1 MNFRAQ
7 VVVGVLLVTSPFLI
21 ARAQSMVNAEG
32 TVFLIASTIA
42 TSSVDLL
49 STLASTTATSSI
61 DLLSAMTSTTT
72 SSVDLPSGIA
82 SSSPATDPPARL
94 YEESFVLQPA
104 INFNVRGNAVSA
116 NIALENL
123 TCRSCE
129 KVLPD
134 LDVVAYYTAW
144 YPNDGDLNEVGEHF
158 SEQTLTV
165 ASLARWAKHD
175 MVWTAEAAHG
185 HYYFVVVVDPKN
197 KNGAYRLYRSEFS
210 I

>member
-21 ARAQSMVNAEG
+21 AQAQSVVNAEG
-32 TVFLIASTIA
+32 AVSPI
-42 TSSVDLL
+42 
-49 STLASTTATSSI
+49 ASTTATSSAV
-61 DLLSAMTSTTT
+61 DLLSTMTVAT

-82 SSSPATDPPARL
+82 SSSPAADPPAKL
-94 YEESFVLQPA
+94 YEEPFVLQPA
-104 INFNVRGNAVSA
+104 INFDVRGNTISA

-144 YPNDGDLNEVGEHF
+144 YPNDGDFKEVGVHF
-158 SEQTLTV
+158 GEQSFTM
-165 ASLARWAKHD
+165 ASLAKWTKRD
-175 MVWTAEAAHG
+175 ISWTAEAVPG
-185 HYYFVVVVDPKN
+185 NYYFVVVIDPQN
-197 KNGAYRLYRSEFS
+197 TNGAYRLYRSEFS